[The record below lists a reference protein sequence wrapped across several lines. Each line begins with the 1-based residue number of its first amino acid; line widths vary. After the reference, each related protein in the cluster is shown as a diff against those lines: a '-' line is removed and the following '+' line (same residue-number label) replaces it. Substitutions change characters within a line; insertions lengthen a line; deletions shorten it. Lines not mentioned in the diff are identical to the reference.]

1 MNTLE
6 QFVAN
11 DLGTIVANQS
21 MKIARLQK
29 ENLELRE
36 RQLEHD
42 ELIVNTAFE
51 LAKLQLEVTVGVWN
65 FKKNGW

>member
-29 ENLELRE
+29 ENFELRAQLAEYE
-36 RQLEHD
+36 RKGKK
-42 ELIVNTAFE
+42 VNKIEPTSHN
-51 LAKLQLEVTVGVWN
+51 TRN
-65 FKKNGW
+65 